1 MIEIIGGLLFILIG
15 LAIVYFKKD
24 PKITTIKTDDNK
36 DGKDKKDTDKDKTAL
51 SFISS
56 IPLEDLESP

>member
-1 MIEIIGGLLFILIG
+1 MIEIIGGLLLILIG

-36 DGKDKKDTDKDKTAL
+36 GGTNGKDTDISKDAKL
-51 SFISS
+51 YISS
-56 IPLEDLESP
+56 IPLEDLEAP